1 MSKVAIIGSG
11 PAGYTAGIYAARA
24 NLEPVLFEGLESG
37 GQLMLTT
44 DVENYPGFVDGIMG
58 PELMQVFKQQAE
70 RFGTVIK
77 TEFIDSIEKTD
88 EGFKLKSSKEEY
100 MFDTVIL
107 APGAS
112 ARWLGVKGEKELQGY
127 GVSACA
133 TCDGFFFKEKTVA
146 VVGGGDSAMEEAL
159 FLTKFA
165 TKVIV
170 IHRRDEFRASQIMQD
185 RVLNHDQIE
194 VMWNKTVEEIK
205 GDGAVSS
212 VVLKDAQD
220 ESTEEV
226 NLDGVFVAIGHDPN
240 IKFLDGLVELDEK
253 VISKQG
259 LVLPPVLQLMESL
272 QLEMLLIQ
280 FIDKQSL
287 LRVAV
292 VRLLLMLKDGWII
305 KENNLDYL
313 SKLTPEEQ
321 TDLEEKL
328 LSAGY
333 PKPKDLSEL
342 TSYIDL
348 FLADYSL
355 DKQISK
361 DDLWLELLNQGYKLG
376 DRILN
381 LSSPYLKGSDVE
393 ELQELLSRLGF
404 YSDPINSEYTKSLSS
419 AVKDFQENRGLIA
432 DGIVGLE
439 TALEIKSLVRPNLST
454 SLNEAIKTFRPS
466 QGLLS
471 VAIYVD
477 NVGEYREQ
485 VVFYEQLKEACI
497 ELGFQVKFVS
507 EIDEEIS
514 EENVSKYVNKLSP
527 HLFLIF
533 KHSDNQTINY
543 FQGKHSESKI
553 GKNISENLSKKIDAE
568 IAGKNSYLLKNTRAV
583 AVNINGNFYQYSSFD
598 VLQIIKQTFESIF
611 ESN

>member
-100 MFDTVIL
+100 NFDTVIL

-194 VMWNKTVEEIK
+194 VMWNKTVEEIN

-212 VVLKDAQD
+212 VVLKDTQD

-240 IKFLDGLVELDEK
+240 VKFLDGLVELD
-253 VISKQG
+253 
-259 LVLPPVLQLMESL
+259 
-272 QLEMLLIQ
+272 
-280 FIDKQSL
+280 DK
-287 LRVAV
+287 
-292 VRLLLMLKDGWII
+292 GYI
-305 KENNLDYL
+305 KTGF
-313 SKLTPEEQ
+313 ST
-321 TDLEEKL
+321 
-328 LSAGY
+328 A
-333 PKPKDLSEL
+333 
-342 TSYIDL
+342 TST
-348 FLADYSL
+348 S
-355 DKQISK
+355 
-361 DDLWLELLNQGYKLG
+361 
-376 DRILN
+376 
-381 LSSPYLKGSDVE
+381 V
-393 ELQELLSRLGF
+393 
-404 YSDPINSEYTKSLSS
+404 
-419 AVKDFQENRGLIA
+419 
-432 DGIVGLE
+432 DGIFAAGDVADSVYRQAI
-439 TALEIKSLVRPNLST
+439 TAAGSGCQ
-454 SLNEAIKTFRPS
+454 A
-466 QGLLS
+466 
-471 VAIYVD
+471 A
-477 NVGEYREQ
+477 
-485 VVFYEQLKEACI
+485 
-497 ELGFQVKFVS
+497 
-507 EIDEEIS
+507 
-514 EENVSKYVNKLSP
+514 
-527 HLFLIF
+527 
-533 KHSDNQTINY
+533 
-543 FQGKHSESKI
+543 
-553 GKNISENLSKKIDAE
+553 IDAE
-568 IAGKNSYLLKNTRAV
+568 RWL
-583 AVNINGNFYQYSSFD
+583 D
-598 VLQIIKQTFESIF
+598 H
-611 ESN
+611 

>member
-100 MFDTVIL
+100 TFDTVIL

-212 VVLKDAQD
+212 VVLKDTQD

-240 IKFLDGLVELDEK
+240 VKFLDGLVELDEK
-253 VISKQG
+253 G
-259 LVLPPVLQLMESL
+259 Y
-272 QLEMLLIQ
+272 
-280 FIDKQSL
+280 
-287 LRVAV
+287 
-292 VRLLLMLKDGWII
+292 I
-305 KENNLDYL
+305 KTGF
-313 SKLTPEEQ
+313 ST
-321 TDLEEKL
+321 
-328 LSAGY
+328 A
-333 PKPKDLSEL
+333 
-342 TSYIDL
+342 TST
-348 FLADYSL
+348 S
-355 DKQISK
+355 
-361 DDLWLELLNQGYKLG
+361 
-376 DRILN
+376 
-381 LSSPYLKGSDVE
+381 V
-393 ELQELLSRLGF
+393 
-404 YSDPINSEYTKSLSS
+404 
-419 AVKDFQENRGLIA
+419 
-432 DGIVGLE
+432 DGIFAAGDVADSVYRQAI
-439 TALEIKSLVRPNLST
+439 TAAGSGCQ
-454 SLNEAIKTFRPS
+454 A
-466 QGLLS
+466 
-471 VAIYVD
+471 A
-477 NVGEYREQ
+477 
-485 VVFYEQLKEACI
+485 
-497 ELGFQVKFVS
+497 
-507 EIDEEIS
+507 
-514 EENVSKYVNKLSP
+514 
-527 HLFLIF
+527 
-533 KHSDNQTINY
+533 
-543 FQGKHSESKI
+543 
-553 GKNISENLSKKIDAE
+553 IDAE
-568 IAGKNSYLLKNTRAV
+568 RWL
-583 AVNINGNFYQYSSFD
+583 D
-598 VLQIIKQTFESIF
+598 H
-611 ESN
+611 